1 MAYSRVRVLL
11 RSPNVLLI
19 IRSVI
24 DLHSHVGVGAA
35 PALSGADDGNSY
47 KGPIVPW
54 LRALDALNTHDE
66 SQHMFWCQEDVILI
80 LITLFLQ
87 AMCTRLRAESPHP
100 SFFQALSMR

>member
-1 MAYSRVRVLL
+1 MAYPRVRVLL
-11 RSPNVLLI
+11 RSPDFLLNVN
-19 IRSVI
+19 SVI

-66 SQHMFWCQEDVILI
+66 SRYIFSCRQDAALI
-80 LITLFLQ
+80 ALFLQ
-87 AMCTRLRAESPHP
+87 VMCTRSRAESPHP
-100 SFFQALSMR
+100 SCSQALSMR